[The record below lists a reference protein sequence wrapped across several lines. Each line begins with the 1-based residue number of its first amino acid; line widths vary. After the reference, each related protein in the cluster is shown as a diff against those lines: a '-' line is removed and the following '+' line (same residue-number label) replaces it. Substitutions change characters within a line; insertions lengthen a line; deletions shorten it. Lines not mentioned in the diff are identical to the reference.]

1 MKKTQ
6 KKNKVLSI
14 ITVLF
19 LAFLGLTIGIVF
31 TNSSPAITTHAESQN
46 STNCQY
52 SKIFTDE
59 YFDNVNKSI
68 RIFDHA
74 LSYFKE
80 LNFVPFSE
88 NFDEEEDISFDF
100 DDDFAGVFI
109 DDYGFLNIG
118 VVDFSRTRQ
127 MQDLNGQV
135 VFRHFT
141 YSYNYLNSIKNTLAD
156 MMFDFNIQGLAIR
169 QRQNRVRVYIQDENS
184 KSQIIRHLQLRNKSR
199 TAVFFV
205 VVEPCDNLYYS
216 RNDGVD
222 FVEEVHEEIW
232 VIIF

>member
-1 MKKTQ
+1 MQTH
-6 KKNKVLSI
+6 KKNKMAKNKLILISIILALSI
-14 ITVLF
+14 
-19 LAFLGLTIGIVF
+19 LALTMFFVF
-31 TNSSPAITTHAESQN
+31 HNIEN
-46 STNCQY
+46 STIATQAETQNQDCEY
-52 SKIFTDE
+52 SRIFTDE
-59 YFDNVNKSI
+59 YFENVNESI
-68 RIFDHA
+68 RVFDHA
-74 LSYFKE
+74 LSQFRE
-80 LNFVPFSE
+80 ISFVPFSE
-88 NFDEEEDISFDF
+88 NFEEEEDVSANF

-205 VVEPCDNLYYS
+205 VL
-216 RNDGVD
+216 
-222 FVEEVHEEIW
+222 
-232 VIIF
+232 